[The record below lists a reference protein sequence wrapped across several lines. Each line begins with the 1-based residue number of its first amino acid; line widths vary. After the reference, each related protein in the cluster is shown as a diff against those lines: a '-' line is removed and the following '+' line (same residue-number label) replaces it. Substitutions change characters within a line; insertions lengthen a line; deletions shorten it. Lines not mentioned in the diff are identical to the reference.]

1 MRPPNTKKMIAGGSL
16 SFIIE
21 KLQQIKLLFL
31 TWSTIFIYEFILHMD
46 LVFATHNANK
56 LKEVGLLLPKDIR
69 LISLEDLGCKA
80 EIPET
85 GTTLEANAQLK
96 ADFITQN
103 YGISCFAD
111 DTGLIIDALNGAP
124 GVYSARYAGEEKDSE
139 KNIEK
144 VLLDLKNCTSR
155 EARFK
160 TVIALNLNS
169 KRYLFD
175 GVVEGTISTEKRGA
189 NGFGYDPIF
198 IPTAYDQTFAQLPL
212 HIKNEISHRGKAL
225 QKLIKYLSKI

>member
-1 MRPPNTKKMIAGGSL
+1 
-16 SFIIE
+16 
-21 KLQQIKLLFL
+21 
-31 TWSTIFIYEFILHMD
+31 MD

-56 LKEVGLLLPKDIR
+56 LKEVGLMLPKGIR
-69 LISLEDLGCKA
+69 LISLEDLGCRE

-85 GTTLEANAQLK
+85 GTSLEANAQLK
-96 ADFITQN
+96 ADYITKH

-144 VLLDLKNCTSR
+144 VLTKLKNGASR

-160 TVIALNLNS
+160 TVIALNLKS
-169 KRYLFD
+169 KRLLFD
-175 GVVEGTISTEKRGA
+175 GIVEGTITNEKRGK

-198 IPTAYDQTFAQLPL
+198 IPTGYDQTFAQLPG
-212 HIKNEISHRGKAL
+212 HIKNEIGHRGKAL
-225 QKLIKYLSKI
+225 QKLIKYLANN